1 MKRVIEAVVITIV
14 LAIVADPA
22 LLMTG
27 ISFFRGTGQMVSV
40 NSENIALGTDQI
52 QAYK

>member
-1 MKRVIEAVVITIV
+1 MKRVIEAIFITIV

-27 ISFFRGTGQMVSV
+27 ISIFRGTGQMVSV
-40 NSENIALGTDQI
+40 NSESIALDTTQI